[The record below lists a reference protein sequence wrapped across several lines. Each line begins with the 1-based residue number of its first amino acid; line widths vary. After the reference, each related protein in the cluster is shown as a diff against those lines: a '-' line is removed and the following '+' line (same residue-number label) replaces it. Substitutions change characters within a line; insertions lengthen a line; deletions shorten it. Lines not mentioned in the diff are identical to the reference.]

1 MSNKGASAAKEQV
14 SAQTPSLESEE
25 SKEDKQEEIPASGLP
40 VLLFDMTGSHTG
52 DGDIAGPLHALFNLR
67 DKFKEADYNILVD
80 KRAFDILNKMHGTRS
95 LDDLEKLL
103 NVKVWNAEETRKLPK
118 ADFVFQLF
126 AGARYVPKM
135 VNPDFSNQHT
145 ATIIAHSMHEQR
157 LSEIRVDGHQLFF
170 KSPGMGIERSGI
182 SKDPDC
188 SAFLGKNA
196 LSSRLIVAN
205 NFEQPVMKEL
215 LLGKLVAK
223 PRFSFFYGAHNE
235 AAKPE
240 LIGQTKEYLKTIGNN
255 FAPQGPVF
263 IFTPHK
269 KEQLERV
276 GVKEKHYLKIVT
288 LDELSTLKSF
298 MNQVY
303 VVTLGHI
310 TSKQFASLVA
320 IADIPILVEG
330 NNAIGQAMY
339 MKRPFLMYRSPW
351 NTPNLNDILELEHY
365 KLGTSFFGDVYRL
378 KDPNSKPSF
387 SEFRFLQ
394 SPINQFA
401 MDIFYGALSVH
412 VRDFSETLLYAVQ
425 LVKKIR
431 EISTMQEAKDREA
444 SVQIVAQDIALRLKD
459 LYLEYSFILNA
470 TASNWVSKTIL
481 GKTREILFRRGL
493 NYRSLENKFLVMPD
507 GGQKADWSVAL
518 RLTENGVH

>member
-1 MSNKGASAAKEQV
+1 MPAKGASAAKEQV

-25 SKEDKQEEIPASGLP
+25 SKEDKQEEIPVSELP

-52 DGDIAGPLHALFNLR
+52 DGDISGPLHALFNLR
-67 DKFKEADYNILVD
+67 DKFEGIYHIFVD
-80 KRAFDILNKMHGTRS
+80 KRAIDILIQMYATKS
-95 LDDLEKLL
+95 LKELETLL
-103 NVKVWNAEETRKLPK
+103 NVKIWNAGETVKLPK

-126 AGARYVPKM
+126 AAARNLPKM
-135 VNPDFSNQHT
+135 VNPVFSNQHT

-182 SKDPDC
+182 LKDPN
-188 SAFLGKNA
+188 SVPFLGKSP
-196 LSSRLIVAN
+196 LSSRLIAAD
-205 NFEQPVMKEL
+205 NFEKPVMKNL
-215 LLGKLVAK
+215 LLGKLVDN

-235 AAKPE
+235 AKKPE
-240 LIGQTKEYLKTIGNN
+240 LVGQTKKYLKTIGDK
-255 FAPQGPVF
+255 FAPQGPIF
-263 IFTPHK
+263 IFTPHE
-269 KEQLERV
+269 KEQLKIV
-276 GVKEKHYLKIVT
+276 GVKDKHYLKIVT
-288 LDELSTLKSF
+288 LDELGTLKSF
-298 MNQVY
+298 VNQIY

-310 TSKQFASLVA
+310 TGKQFSSLVA
-320 IADIPILVEG
+320 IADFPILVEG

-365 KLGTSFFGDVYRL
+365 KLGTSFFSDIYHL
-378 KDPNSKPSF
+378 KDPNAQPSF

-394 SPINQFA
+394 SPINQFT

-412 VRDFSETLLYAVQ
+412 VRDFSETLLYTVQ

-481 GKTREILFRRGL
+481 DKTREILFGRGL

-507 GGQKADWSVAL
+507 GGQKANWDTAL
-518 RLTENGVH
+518 RLTESGVH